1 MALSKENRILREGN
15 LNIREEFHNIL
26 ERSSS
31 DPSWS
36 NLDLDPS
43 WRNLDLD
50 ASWSNLDLDPSW
62 RNLDLDASMLRDPHF
77 EDHF

>member
-1 MALSKENRILREGN
+1 LSKENWILGEGN
-15 LNIREEFHNIL
+15 LDIREGFHDIL
-26 ERSSS
+26 ERLFS

-50 ASWSNLDLDPSW
+50 ASWSNLDLDSSW
-62 RNLDLDASMLRDPHF
+62 RNLDLDASTLCDPHF